1 LNVSQAETLSL
12 VAQVVDKFSAP
23 IAEMRKSLGALSEKN
38 IASHK
43 AGKQAATVHSVAF
56 AELRKQIKETA
67 DNTKN
72 ILSPALTTLGI
83 GAISTG
89 AAIAGITAAVKGFS
103 DSSRGLAFA
112 NRETGLSV
120 QHLRELQ
127 ALAPRIGSTPEALTQ
142 SLTNFNTALDQW
154 KNRLGP
160 LREFFASRFGEGAGY
175 IRQLGE
181 ELLHTTDR
189 WQQLNLV
196 EKLAGQMPKE
206 SERRSF
212 YEALGLDPNLA
223 RLKGKEFTDALADIR
238 KTIKPL
244 GPNDIVK
251 GKESAQ
257 AFDRLRESITSL
269 KDTIGAELSPE
280 MTKATNAVRN
290 FINAHGE
297 DLRKLLHDIAHELE
311 SANWKKF
318 GDDLRAAAKWIDGT
332 AQSLGGWKVVMEG
345 IIALKLVNLIAPTAA
360 LGLAA
365 TRTAASLV
373 SMGATLAGLTAPAW
387 LLALLAG
394 VTTKALIETVKPQPL
409 NKGEDEFARQKKY
422 GLEPKDE
429 NKGVR
434 AAARS
439 IRKKISAPA
448 DEASNYGRLTPISYG
463 GNTGAASFRG
473 EDILQRAVLKGS
485 SEGTRQGVLDAFR
498 AWIQERGQGGIV
510 QAAYHPGES
519 GGMGGGG
526 GSGGGGGGVGTGEG
540 GEAAGGGRAGH
551 RGEAGGAS
559 APFRSSH
566 GDNQEIVDQITK
578 TAKKYGI
585 DPNIALRV
593 ARSEGGLSQYAK
605 PGDKGTSFGP
615 FQLHYKNGSSR
626 ILVADF
632 C

>member
-1 LNVSQAETLSL
+1 VSSEETLRL
-12 VAQVVDKFSAP
+12 VAQVVDKYSVP
-23 IAEMRKSLGALSEKN
+23 IAQMRASLGALSERTTS
-38 IASHK
+38 AHK
-43 AGKQAATVHSVAF
+43 SGKQAATAHSVAF

-127 ALAPRIGSTPEALTQ
+127 ALAPRIGSAPEALTQ
-142 SLTNFNTALDQW
+142 SLADFNTNLDQW

-160 LREFFASRFGEGAGY
+160 LREFFASRFGEGAAY
-175 IRQLGE
+175 IRQLGV

-196 EKLAGQMPKE
+196 EKLAAQMPKE
-206 SERRSF
+206 SERREF
-212 YEALGLDPNLA
+212 YARLGLDPNLA
-223 RLKGKEFTDALADIR
+223 RLKGKEFTDALADVR
-238 KTIKPL
+238 TSLKPL
-244 GPNDIVK
+244 GPNDIIK

-297 DLRKLLHDIAHELE
+297 DLRKLLHDITHELE

-318 GDDLRAAAKWIDGT
+318 GDDLRAAAKWVDGT

-345 IIALKLVNLIAPTAA
+345 LIALKFINLITPVAV
-360 LGLAA
+360 LGLTAI
-365 TRTAASLV
+365 RTTASLTA
-373 SMGATLAGLTAPAW
+373 MGATLAALTAPAW

-394 VTTKALIETVKPQPL
+394 VSAKALIETVRPQPL
-409 NKGEDEFARQKKY
+409 NKGEDELARQKKY
-422 GLEPKDE
+422 GLDE

-434 AAARS
+434 AAARA
-439 IRKKISAPA
+439 IRKKINAPE
-448 DEASNYGRLTPISYG
+448 DESSHYGRLTPISYG
-463 GNTGAASFRG
+463 GDTGAASFSRRRHPPESSSQGNIRG
-473 EDILQRAVLKGS
+473 HAAGRY
-485 SEGTRQGVLDAFR
+485 RC
-498 AWIQERGQGGIV
+498 V
-510 QAAYHPGES
+510 Q
-519 GGMGGGG
+519 GMGGIP
-526 GSGGGGGGVGTGEG
+526 SPRR
-540 GEAAGGGRAGH
+540 GR
-551 RGEAGGAS
+551 
-559 APFRSSH
+559 
-566 GDNQEIVDQITK
+566 
-578 TAKKYGI
+578 
-585 DPNIALRV
+585 
-593 ARSEGGLSQYAK
+593 
-605 PGDKGTSFGP
+605 
-615 FQLHYKNGSSR
+615 LH
-626 ILVADF
+626 
-632 C
+632 